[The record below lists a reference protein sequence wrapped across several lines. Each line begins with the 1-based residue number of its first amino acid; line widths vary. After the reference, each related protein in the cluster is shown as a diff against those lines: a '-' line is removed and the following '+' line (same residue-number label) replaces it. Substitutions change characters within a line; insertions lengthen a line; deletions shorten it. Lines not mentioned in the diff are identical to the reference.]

1 MKTYTLE
8 EVTDQYIGKR
18 GTPKRELFEQEL
30 RLELLGDAIKK
41 ARKAKHMT
49 QEQLGELVGV
59 QKSQIAKIENSTTD
73 ARFST
78 ILRVF
83 DALKAKVNFT
93 VELENQKLM
102 VRSFRIAMSAPKKK
116 FEPTQIAGLEKITE
130 FRVLEKIIKN
140 GGTCKT

>member
-8 EVTDQYIGKR
+8 EVTDEYIGKR
-18 GTPKRELFEQEL
+18 GTAKRELFEQEL

-93 VELENQKLM
+93 VELDNQKLM
-102 VRSFRIAMSAPKKK
+102 VS
-116 FEPTQIAGLEKITE
+116 E
-130 FRVLEKIIKN
+130 
-140 GGTCKT
+140 

>member
-1 MKTYTLE
+1 LKTYSLE
-8 EVTDQYIGKR
+8 ELTDQYIGKL
-18 GTPKRELFEQEL
+18 GTPKREIFEQEL
-30 RLELLGDAIKK
+30 RLELIGEAIRK
-41 ARKAKHMT
+41 ARKAKNLT

-102 VRSFRIAMSAPKKK
+102 VS
-116 FEPTQIAGLEKITE
+116 E
-130 FRVLEKIIKN
+130 
-140 GGTCKT
+140 

>member
-1 MKTYTLE
+1 MKTYSLE
-8 EVTDQYIGKR
+8 QLTDQYIGKR
-18 GTPKRELFEQEL
+18 GTPKREIFEQEL
-30 RLELLGDAIKK
+30 KLELIGDAIRK
-41 ARKAKHMT
+41 ARKAKHLT
-49 QEQLGELVGV
+49 QEQLGKLVGV

-102 VRSFRIAMSAPKKK
+102 VS
-116 FEPTQIAGLEKITE
+116 E
-130 FRVLEKIIKN
+130 
-140 GGTCKT
+140 

>member
-1 MKTYTLE
+1 MKTYSLE

-30 RLELLGDAIKK
+30 RLEFLGDAIKK

-78 ILRVF
+78 VIRVF
-83 DALKAKVNFT
+83 EALKAKVNFT
-93 VELENQKLM
+93 V
-102 VRSFRIAMSAPKKK
+102 
-116 FEPTQIAGLEKITE
+116 
-130 FRVLEKIIKN
+130 
-140 GGTCKT
+140 

>member
-1 MKTYTLE
+1 MKTYSLE

-18 GTPKRELFEQEL
+18 GTTKRELFEQEL
-30 RLELLGDAIKK
+30 RLELLGDAIKR

-49 QEQLGELVGV
+49 QEQLGKLVGV

-93 VELENQKLM
+93 VELENKKLL
-102 VRSFRIAMSAPKKK
+102 VSK
-116 FEPTQIAGLEKITE
+116 
-130 FRVLEKIIKN
+130 
-140 GGTCKT
+140 

>member
-1 MKTYTLE
+1 MKTYSLE

-93 VELENQKLM
+93 VELEDQKLL
-102 VRSFRIAMSAPKKK
+102 VS
-116 FEPTQIAGLEKITE
+116 E
-130 FRVLEKIIKN
+130 
-140 GGTCKT
+140 

>member
-1 MKTYTLE
+1 MKTYSLE

-78 ILRVF
+78 VLRVF

-93 VELENQKLM
+93 VELEDEKLM
-102 VRSFRIAMSAPKKK
+102 V
-116 FEPTQIAGLEKITE
+116 TE
-130 FRVLEKIIKN
+130 
-140 GGTCKT
+140 

>member
-1 MKTYTLE
+1 MKTYDLE
-8 EVTDQYIGKR
+8 ELTDQYIGKR

-41 ARKAKHMT
+41 ARKAKHLT

-78 ILRVF
+78 VLRVF
-83 DALKAKVNFT
+83 EALKAKVNFT
-93 VELENQKLM
+93 VELEDQKLL
-102 VRSFRIAMSAPKKK
+102 VS
-116 FEPTQIAGLEKITE
+116 E
-130 FRVLEKIIKN
+130 
-140 GGTCKT
+140 

>member
-1 MKTYTLE
+1 MKTYSLE

-41 ARKAKHMT
+41 ARKAKNMT

-78 ILRVF
+78 VLRVF
-83 DALKAKVNFT
+83 EALKAKVNFT
-93 VELENQKLM
+93 VELEDQKLL
-102 VRSFRIAMSAPKKK
+102 VS
-116 FEPTQIAGLEKITE
+116 E
-130 FRVLEKIIKN
+130 
-140 GGTCKT
+140 

>member
-1 MKTYTLE
+1 MKTYSLE
-8 EVTDQYIGKR
+8 ELTDQYIGKL

-30 RLELLGDAIKK
+30 RLELIGDAIRK
-41 ARKAKHMT
+41 ARKSNHLT

-93 VELENQKLM
+93 VELDNQKLM
-102 VRSFRIAMSAPKKK
+102 VS
-116 FEPTQIAGLEKITE
+116 E
-130 FRVLEKIIKN
+130 
-140 GGTCKT
+140 

>member
-1 MKTYTLE
+1 MKTYSLE

-49 QEQLGELVGV
+49 QEQLGDLVGV

-78 ILRVF
+78 VLRVF
-83 DALKAKVNFT
+83 EALKAKVNFT
-93 VELENQKLM
+93 VELEDQKLM
-102 VRSFRIAMSAPKKK
+102 V
-116 FEPTQIAGLEKITE
+116 TE
-130 FRVLEKIIKN
+130 
-140 GGTCKT
+140 

>member
-1 MKTYTLE
+1 MKTYSLE
-8 EVTDQYIGKR
+8 EVTDQYIGKL

-78 ILRVF
+78 VLRVF

-93 VELENQKLM
+93 VELEDQKLM
-102 VRSFRIAMSAPKKK
+102 V
-116 FEPTQIAGLEKITE
+116 TE
-130 FRVLEKIIKN
+130 
-140 GGTCKT
+140 

>member
-1 MKTYTLE
+1 MKTYSLE
-8 EVTDQYIGKR
+8 EVTDQFIGKR

-78 ILRVF
+78 VLRVF
-83 DALKAKVNFT
+83 EALKAKVNFT
-93 VELENQKLM
+93 VELEDEKLM
-102 VRSFRIAMSAPKKK
+102 V
-116 FEPTQIAGLEKITE
+116 TE
-130 FRVLEKIIKN
+130 
-140 GGTCKT
+140 

>member
-1 MKTYTLE
+1 MKTYSLE

-93 VELENQKLM
+93 VELEDQKLL
-102 VRSFRIAMSAPKKK
+102 VN
-116 FEPTQIAGLEKITE
+116 E
-130 FRVLEKIIKN
+130 
-140 GGTCKT
+140 

>member
-1 MKTYTLE
+1 MKTYSLE
-8 EVTDQYIGKR
+8 ELTDIYIGEP

-30 RLELLGDAIKK
+30 RLELIGDAIRK
-41 ARKAKHMT
+41 ARKAKHLT

-83 DALKAKVNFT
+83 DALNAKVNFT
-93 VELENQKLM
+93 VELENQKLLL
-102 VRSFRIAMSAPKKK
+102 S
-116 FEPTQIAGLEKITE
+116 E
-130 FRVLEKIIKN
+130 
-140 GGTCKT
+140 

>member
-1 MKTYTLE
+1 MKTYSLE

-41 ARKAKHMT
+41 ARKAKHLT

-78 ILRVF
+78 VLRVF
-83 DALKAKVNFT
+83 EALKAKVNFT
-93 VELENQKLM
+93 VELEDQKLL
-102 VRSFRIAMSAPKKK
+102 VS
-116 FEPTQIAGLEKITE
+116 E
-130 FRVLEKIIKN
+130 
-140 GGTCKT
+140 

>member
-1 MKTYTLE
+1 MKTYSLE
-8 EVTDQYIGKR
+8 ELTDQYIGKL
-18 GTPKRELFEQEL
+18 GTPKREFFEQEL
-30 RLELLGDAIKK
+30 RLELIGDAIRK
-41 ARKAKHMT
+41 ARKAKHLT

-78 ILRVF
+78 ILKVF

-102 VRSFRIAMSAPKKK
+102 VS
-116 FEPTQIAGLEKITE
+116 E
-130 FRVLEKIIKN
+130 
-140 GGTCKT
+140 

>member
-1 MKTYTLE
+1 MKTYSLE
-8 EVTDQYIGKR
+8 QLTDQYIGKR
-18 GTPKRELFEQEL
+18 GTPKREIFEQEL
-30 RLELLGDAIKK
+30 KLELIGDAIRKV
-41 ARKAKHMT
+41 RKAKHLT
-49 QEQLGELVGV
+49 QEQLGKLVGV

-102 VRSFRIAMSAPKKK
+102 VS
-116 FEPTQIAGLEKITE
+116 E
-130 FRVLEKIIKN
+130 
-140 GGTCKT
+140 

>member
-1 MKTYTLE
+1 MKTYSLE
-8 EVTDQYIGKR
+8 ELTDQYIGKL
-18 GTPKRELFEQEL
+18 GTPKREFFEQEL
-30 RLELLGDAIKK
+30 RLELIGDVIRK
-41 ARKAKHMT
+41 ARKAKHLT

-93 VELENQKLM
+93 VELDNQKLM
-102 VRSFRIAMSAPKKK
+102 VS
-116 FEPTQIAGLEKITE
+116 E
-130 FRVLEKIIKN
+130 
-140 GGTCKT
+140 

>member
-1 MKTYTLE
+1 MKTYSLE

-18 GTPKRELFEQEL
+18 GTPNRKRFEQEL

-93 VELENQKLM
+93 VELENEKLM
-102 VRSFRIAMSAPKKK
+102 VSK
-116 FEPTQIAGLEKITE
+116 
-130 FRVLEKIIKN
+130 
-140 GGTCKT
+140 

>member
-1 MKTYTLE
+1 MEKLNQLLLKYSLE
-8 EVTDQYIGKR
+8 DLTDQYIGKR
-18 GTPKRELFEQEL
+18 GTATREVFEQEL
-30 RLELLGDAIKK
+30 KLELIGDAIRK
-41 ARKAKHMT
+41 ARKAKHLT

-93 VELENQKLM
+93 VELDKQKLM
-102 VRSFRIAMSAPKKK
+102 IS
-116 FEPTQIAGLEKITE
+116 E
-130 FRVLEKIIKN
+130 
-140 GGTCKT
+140 

>member
-1 MKTYTLE
+1 MKTYSLE

-78 ILRVF
+78 VLRVF

-93 VELENQKLM
+93 VELEDQKLM
-102 VRSFRIAMSAPKKK
+102 V
-116 FEPTQIAGLEKITE
+116 TE
-130 FRVLEKIIKN
+130 
-140 GGTCKT
+140 